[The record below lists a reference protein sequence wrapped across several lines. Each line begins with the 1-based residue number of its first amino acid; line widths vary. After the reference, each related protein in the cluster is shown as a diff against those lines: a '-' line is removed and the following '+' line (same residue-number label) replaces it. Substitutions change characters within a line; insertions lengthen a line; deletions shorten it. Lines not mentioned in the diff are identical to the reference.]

1 MPFFFS
7 PSYLVV
13 MLVGMVV
20 MGWAQWRVHSAYGK
34 YSKVRARKGLTG
46 AQVARQL
53 LDSDRLFDVSIE
65 KTSGKLDDHYDPQ
78 ARVLRLS
85 AGVHDGDSLASIGV
99 AAHEMGH
106 ALQHAEGY
114 APLSFRQAFFPIAAF
129 SSRAWS
135 TLLLFGIILGV
146 TPLGRGLLIAA
157 AILLAIYAVFAL
169 VTLPVEY
176 DASRR
181 ALLLLEGSQAL
192 DGEEIEGARKVLSAA
207 GLTYVASAFQTV
219 LMLVYVVSRARQ

>member
-7 PSYLVV
+7 PSYLVIT
-13 MLVGMVV
+13 LIGMVA
-20 MGWAQWRVHSAYGK
+20 MGWAQWRVHSAYKK
-34 YSKVRARKGLTG
+34 YSKIGARTGMTG

-85 AGVHDGDSLASIGV
+85 EGVHDGSSLASIGV

-114 APLSFRQAFFPIAAF
+114 APLSFRQAFFPGRRFLFACLVHAF
-129 SSRAWS
+129 ADRDHSWCDTTRQRSADRCGYLSRNLRS
-135 TLLLFGIILGV
+135 LCPGD
-146 TPLGRGLLIAA
+146 TPGR
-157 AILLAIYAVFAL
+157 V
-169 VTLPVEY
+169 
-176 DASRR
+176 RR
-181 ALLLLEGSQAL
+181 ESA
-192 DGEEIEGARKVLSAA
+192 SAA
-207 GLTYVASAFQTV
+207 LA
-219 LMLVYVVSRARQ
+219 